1 MCYLLQAKL
10 WLVLIIDMY
19 VHESGSCWALP
30 WLVGPTSIDE
40 LEHQQLAFFKD
51 QKPQKSALRC
61 TGALDLRVWLLT
73 WTWPIYYFVWKYQPK
88 PQSFGSGWWA
98 EVQIYPV
105 VLVSDQVHR
114 LITWFAFFF
123 FSHIEWKYFFWTDR
137 TLEGSAQ
144 SALVW
149 VEHDLTQSPALSNK
163 VKPAQLPNLYIL

>member
-123 FSHIEWKYFFWTDR
+123 FFSHWMEILF
-137 TLEGSAQ
+137 LNGSNPRRVGPKCI
-144 SALVW
+144 S
-149 VEHDLTQSPALSNK
+149 LSWAWPYK
-163 VKPAQLPNLYIL
+163 VARVIK